1 MKAGQ
6 DAPDFSLPDQD
17 GKTHTLS
24 QYRGRWVL
32 VYFYPRDDTPGC
44 TKEACGIRD
53 IYAQYTDANITV
65 LGVSKDTVASHKKFA
80 EKYRLP
86 FTILADEKKEVVTLY
101 GVLRVKKMMGRE
113 SIGVVRHSFLI
124 DPDGKITKIFTNVK
138 PETHAQEVLDVVQ
151 DLSGS

>member
-1 MKAGQ
+1 MKLGQ

-53 IYAQYTDANITV
+53 VYEQYTDANIVV
-65 LGVSKDTVASHKKFA
+65 LGISKDTVASHKKFA

-86 FTILADEKKEVVTLY
+86 FTLLADNTLSVSFQVVL
-101 GVLRVKKMMGRE
+101 
-113 SIGVVRHSFLI
+113 
-124 DPDGKITKIFTNVK
+124 
-138 PETHAQEVLDVVQ
+138 QEQVA
-151 DLSGS
+151 